1 MRRIIYKQGE
11 AILDE
16 GIFFGKGVFET
27 ILFLE
32 KPIFLKEHIERLKSG
47 MEKLGLEELEEE
59 MLLDYIS
66 LNFIKN
72 KAVKVLVTPKN
83 IIITEREIPYKKE
96 DYINGSSL
104 KLSKV
109 IRNSTSL
116 LSYVKSTN
124 YIENIIEKNK
134 ANKDGFKDVL
144 FLNEKG
150 YVAETSCANIFIVKN
165 NKIYT
170 PKTSCGL
177 LNGIIRMWVI
187 KNFSV
192 IETELTLDDIKNAD
206 EIFLTNSLMGIM
218 KVNKFEDRNYKNS
231 DIIQSVEEA
240 YKMEIE
246 KQEGAN
252 S

>member
-32 KPIFLKEHIERLKSG
+32 KPIFLKEHIERLKNG
-47 MEKLGLEELEEE
+47 MKELGLEELEEE

-72 KAVKVLVTPKN
+72 KAVKILVTPQN
-83 IIITEREIPYKKE
+83 IIITEREIPYIEE
-96 DYINGSSL
+96 DYIQGSSL

-109 IRNSTSL
+109 RRNSTSML
-116 LSYVKSTN
+116 CYIKSIN

-134 ANKDGFKDVL
+134 AKEDGFKDVL
-144 FLNEKG
+144 FLNENG
-150 YVAETSCANIFIVKN
+150 YLSETSCANIFIVKN
-165 NKIYT
+165 NEIYT
-170 PKTSCGL
+170 PKVSCGL

-187 KNFSV
+187 ENFSV
-192 IETELTLDDIKNAD
+192 IETELRLDDLKNAD
-206 EIFLTNSLMGIM
+206 EVFITNSLMGII
-218 KVNKFEDRNYKNS
+218 KVKKFEDIEYNNDEIIKNVQLAYQEE
-231 DIIQSVEEA
+231 IQ
-240 YKMEIE
+240 K
-246 KQEGAN
+246 
-252 S
+252 

>member
-32 KPIFLKEHIERLKSG
+32 KPIFLKEHIGRLKNG
-47 MEKLGLEELEEE
+47 MKELGLEELEEE

-72 KAVKVLVTPKN
+72 KAVKILVTPQN
-83 IIITEREIPYKKE
+83 IIITERKIPYIEE
-96 DYINGSSL
+96 DYIEGSSL

-109 IRNSTSL
+109 RRNSTSML
-116 LSYVKSTN
+116 CYIKSTN

-134 ANKDGFKDVL
+134 AKEDGFKDVL
-144 FLNEKG
+144 FLNENG
-150 YVAETSCANIFIVKN
+150 YLSETSCANIFIVKN

-170 PKTSCGL
+170 PKVSCGL
-177 LNGIIRMWVI
+177 LNGIIRMWVV
-187 KNFSV
+187 KNFPI
-192 IETELTLDDIKNAD
+192 IETELTLDDLKNAD
-206 EIFLTNSLMGIM
+206 EVFITNSLMGIM
-218 KVNKFEDRNYKNS
+218 KVKKFENIEYKNNK
-231 DIIQSVEEA
+231 IIKNIQLAYQEA
-240 YKMEIE
+240 IQK
-246 KQEGAN
+246 
-252 S
+252 

>member
-32 KPIFLKEHIERLKSG
+32 KPIFLKEHIERLKNG
-47 MEKLGLEELEEE
+47 MKELGLEELEEE

-72 KAVKVLVTPKN
+72 KAVKILVTPQN
-83 IIITEREIPYKKE
+83 IIITEREIPYTEE
-96 DYINGSSL
+96 DYIQGSSL

-109 IRNSTSL
+109 RRNSTSML
-116 LSYVKSTN
+116 CYIKSIN

-134 ANKDGFKDVL
+134 AKEDGFKDVL
-144 FLNEKG
+144 FLNENG
-150 YVAETSCANIFIVKN
+150 YLSETSCANIFIVKN
-165 NKIYT
+165 DKIYT
-170 PKTSCGL
+170 PKVSCGL

-187 KNFSV
+187 ENFPV
-192 IETELTLDDIKNAD
+192 IEKELRLDDLKNAD
-206 EIFLTNSLMGIM
+206 EVFITNSLMGIM
-218 KVNKFEDRNYKNS
+218 KVKKFEDIEYKNNK
-231 DIIQSVEEA
+231 IIENIQLAYQEEIQ
-240 YKMEIE
+240 K
-246 KQEGAN
+246 
-252 S
+252 

>member
-32 KPIFLKEHIERLKSG
+32 KPIFLKEHIERLKNG
-47 MEKLGLEELEEE
+47 MKELGLEELEEE

-72 KAVKVLVTPKN
+72 KAVKILVTPQN
-83 IIITEREIPYKKE
+83 IIITEREIPYTEE
-96 DYINGSSL
+96 DYIQGSSL

-109 IRNSTSL
+109 RRNSTSML
-116 LSYVKSTN
+116 CYIKSTN

-134 ANKDGFKDVL
+134 AKEDGFKDVL
-144 FLNEKG
+144 FLNENG
-150 YVAETSCANIFIVKN
+150 YLSETSCANIFIVKN

-170 PKTSCGL
+170 PKVSCGL
-177 LNGIIRMWVI
+177 LNGITRMWVI
-187 KNFSV
+187 KNFPV
-192 IETELTLDDIKNAD
+192 IETELTLDDLKNAD
-206 EIFLTNSLMGIM
+206 EVFITNSLMGIM
-218 KVNKFEDRNYKNS
+218 KVKKFEDIEYNNNK
-231 DIIQSVEEA
+231 IIENVQLAYQEA
-240 YKMEIE
+240 IQK
-246 KQEGAN
+246 
-252 S
+252 

>member
-134 ANKDGFKDVL
+134 AKEDGFKDDL
-144 FLNEKG
+144 FLNENG
-150 YVAETSCANIFIVKN
+150 YLSETSCANIFIVKN

-170 PKTSCGL
+170 PKVSCGL
-177 LNGIIRMWVI
+177 LNGIIRMWVV
-187 KNFSV
+187 KNFPI
-192 IETELTLDDIKNAD
+192 IETELTLDDLKNAD
-206 EIFLTNSLMGIM
+206 EVFITNSLMGIM
-218 KVNKFEDRNYKNS
+218 KVKKFENIEYKNNK
-231 DIIQSVEEA
+231 IIKNIQLAYQEA
-240 YKMEIE
+240 IQK
-246 KQEGAN
+246 
-252 S
+252 

>member
-32 KPIFLKEHIERLKSG
+32 KPIFLKEHIERLKNG
-47 MEKLGLEELEEE
+47 MKELGLEELEEE

-72 KAVKVLVTPKN
+72 KAVKILVTPQN
-83 IIITEREIPYKKE
+83 IIITEREIPYTEE
-96 DYINGSSL
+96 DYIQGSSL

-109 IRNSTSL
+109 RRNSTSML
-116 LSYVKSTN
+116 CYIKSTN

-134 ANKDGFKDVL
+134 AKEDGFKDVL
-144 FLNEKG
+144 FLNENG
-150 YVAETSCANIFIVKN
+150 YLSETSCANIFIVKN
-165 NKIYT
+165 DKIYT
-170 PKTSCGL
+170 PKVSCGL

-187 KNFSV
+187 ENFPV
-192 IETELTLDDIKNAD
+192 IEKELRLDDLKNAD
-206 EIFLTNSLMGIM
+206 EVFITNSLMGIM
-218 KVNKFEDRNYKNS
+218 KVKKFEDIEYKNNK
-231 DIIQSVEEA
+231 IIENIQLAYQEEIQ
-240 YKMEIE
+240 K
-246 KQEGAN
+246 
-252 S
+252 